1 MKVLTTAIVAD
12 IRKKLNGTVFA
23 KNRYGLYAR
32 TKVTPTNPQT
42 TYQQQ
47 NRSDF
52 GNSSSGWKGLTQD
65 QRNAWIAAAVN
76 FPVIDIFG
84 NTHILAGNALYTKL
98 NRNLAAAGQSAI
110 SDPPVPVAI
119 PPVTAISLAADV
131 SDGSINVGFD
141 TTTQPSGFTT
151 IVYATPLVLP
161 SRLFTKNRLRQ
172 IGTATIATSAADI
185 YTIWNARYGTMTAGQ
200 RISVRVALVSNTTG
214 QMGVPSEVTA
224 IVSA

>member
-47 NRSDF
+47 NRADF

-65 QRNAWIAAAVN
+65 QRNAWIAAAPN

-98 NRNLAAAGQSAI
+98 NRNLTAAGQAAI
-110 SDPPVPVAI
+110 SAPPVPVAI
-119 PPVTAISLAADV
+119 PPVTAVSLAADV
-131 SDGSINVGFD
+131 SDSEINVGFD
-141 TTTQPSGFTT
+141 TASQPAGFTT
-151 IVYATPLVLP
+151 LVYATPLVLP

-172 IGTATIATSAADI
+172 IGTTTITTSTADI
-185 YTIWNARYGTMTAGQ
+185 FSIWNARYGALTAGQ
-200 RISVRVALVSNTTG
+200 RISVRIALVSNTTG
-214 QMGVPSEVTA
+214 QMGVPSEVST
-224 IVSA
+224 IVVS

>member
-12 IRKKLNGTVFA
+12 IRNKLNGTVFA

-32 TKVTPTNPQT
+32 TKVTPTNPQSS
-42 TYQQQ
+42 YQQQ
-47 NRSDF
+47 NRASF

-65 QRNAWIAAAVN
+65 QRNAWIAAAPN

-84 NTHILAGNALYTKL
+84 NSHILAGNALYTKL
-98 NRNLAAAGQSAI
+98 NRNLDAAGQAPI
-110 SDPPVPVAI
+110 SDPPAPVAI
-119 PPVTAISLAADV
+119 PPVTATGLTADV
-131 SDGSINVGFD
+131 SSTEVNITFD
-141 TTTQPSGFTT
+141 TTSQPSGFTT
-151 IVYATPLVLP
+151 VVYATPLILP
-161 SRLFTKNRLRQ
+161 SRLFVKNRLRQ
-172 IGTATIATSAADI
+172 IGTAAIATSSANV
-185 YTIWNARYGTMTAGQ
+185 YTIWNARFGSLVAGN